1 MNTEVKYVGFWPRF
15 LASLIDTV
23 WLYGIIYGV
32 LWFLAKANV
41 FDVENSFS
49 VTRFTFEWI
58 IPVIVVMAFWIK
70 KSATPGKIILKM
82 KIVDADTH
90 EKVPGKRLFVRYLA
104 YFVSTIPLGLGFFWV
119 AWDKKK
125 QGWHDKIAKTVL
137 IYDKES

>member
-1 MNTEVKYVGFWPRF
+1 MYAEVKYVGFWPRV

-23 WLYGIIYGV
+23 WLYGLIYGV
-32 LWFLAKANV
+32 LWFLTEAGV
-41 FDVENSFS
+41 FEVDSSFS

-58 IPVIVVMAFWIK
+58 IPVIIVMAFWIK
-70 KSATPGKIILKM
+70 KSATPGKLILKM
-82 KIVDADTH
+82 KIVDAQTH
-90 EKVPGKRLFVRYLA
+90 EKVPGARLFLRYLG
-104 YFVSTIPLGLGFFWV
+104 YFVSVIPLGLGLLWV